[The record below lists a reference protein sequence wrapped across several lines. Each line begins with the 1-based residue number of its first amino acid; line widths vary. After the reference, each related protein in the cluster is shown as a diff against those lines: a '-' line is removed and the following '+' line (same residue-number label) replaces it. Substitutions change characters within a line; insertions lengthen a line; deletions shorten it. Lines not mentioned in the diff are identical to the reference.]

1 LSAKKTAPTRAGN
14 SAKRGA
20 GKPFQPGNEHAWKP
34 GQSGNPAGRPRDQ
47 AESAAYIARRL
58 REEFLDQAID
68 ALKFHAVKGSAPHM
82 IEALNRVAGRV
93 LQELEVGGQA
103 VIGVV
108 VLPPEDET

>member
-1 LSAKKTAPTRAGN
+1 MARKTDADAPGNRRRAGG
-14 SAKRGA
+14 R
-20 GKPFQPGNEHAWKP
+20 PFPKGNNLGQKFQP
-34 GQSGNPAGRPRDQ
+34 GQSGNPSGRPKDQ

-82 IEALNRVAGRV
+82 IEALNRVAGKV
-93 LQELEVGGQA
+93 LQELELSGQA

-108 VLPPEDET
+108 VLPPEDP

>member
-1 LSAKKTAPTRAGN
+1 LAKKAAPASAGN
-14 SAKRGA
+14 SAKRKPR
-20 GKPFQPGNEHAWKP
+20 GKPFAEGNEHAWKP

-58 REEFLDQAID
+58 REEFLDQAVD

-82 IEALNRVAGRV
+82 IEALNRVAGKV